1 MLSGNVSVCRDKDD
15 NFVIETA
22 IKGQAQYIVT
32 RDDDIKFDKTVASFL
47 ERYDIA
53 ISSIAKFLSRIQK
66 A

>member
-47 ERYDIA
+47 GRYDIA
-53 ISSIAKFLSRIQK
+53 INSIAKFLSRIQK